1 MALPEF
7 KTPRQ
12 YKWQLAHERIS
23 DEQIGFYLHDLS
35 SGNLTIKVTT
45 SKGIIELEKLATIP
59 APNNKP
65 GPGFEKFTQIY
76 IDNEALDLSL
86 ANRDNIYLQLTPY
99 YSQFPSKDTFIP
111 YLLPNGFVV
120 EGLGV
125 QIYNANPASA
135 DINQFTGAFYI
146 YYELRTIK

>member
-1 MALPEF
+1 MAYEF
-7 KTPRQ
+7 KTPRV

-23 DEQIGFYLHDLS
+23 DEQIGFYVHDLS
-35 SGNLTIKVTT
+35 SGNFSIPVTT
-45 SKGIIELEKLATIP
+45 TKGIIEIEKLVNTP
-59 APNNKP
+59 APNSKP

-76 IDNEALDLSL
+76 INNTNLDLTL

-111 YLLPNGFVV
+111 YLLPNGVII
-120 EGLGV
+120 EGFGV
-125 QIYNANPASA
+125 QIYNANPAAA
-135 DINQFTGAFYI
+135 DINQFTGSFYI